1 KTKAVIKKST
11 AKQAN
16 AKPKDDGSV
25 AVGIGNADEA
35 LVRRALREAADEDE
49 GEEEEEGLDVGDRV
63 LALWEEDGEWY
74 DAVVEEFGDETVVVW
89 FEEWECSAELPCDE
103 EHVVP
108 RPDGDADDDDD
119 DTANATSTTD
129 GGSSQHRILTRR
141 LEEDP
146 TLQGITHVIVDEV
159 HERSVESDFL
169 LMVLRDLLVKRPEL
183 RLVLM
188 SATLDADLFA
198 SYFDVRGRRPPTVR
212 VPGRTF
218 PVTQLFLEDALELTR
233 HKAPAAAEECRLDIN
248 DGKPYTRQ
256 EFVDEYGGLR
266 EWDLAK
272 PAPAPKL
279 SGPQPSAQPTPE
291 PEERRLSAD
300 GERYT
305 KAEFY
310 SFYGSYKEWDAAA
323 QQPPSKPPKAKAKA
337 GGGDGGGVVDGVAD
351 AILVFLPGFKE
362 IQTLHEALL
371 ATRELGAEPQRSWV
385 LPLHGLLP
393 PEEQRKVFERPTGG
407 ARKIVLATN
416 IAETAITVDDV
427 SYVVDCGRMKEK
439 RFDAAKRMESL
450 EDCLIS
456 RANAKQRRGRAGRV
470 RPGVAFHL
478 ITRHTHDDTCDGAQ
492 LPEIKRIPLERLVLT
507 IKRLGYKE
515 SAAAVCARLLDPPER
530 ASVGEAVRSLVAMEA
545 IDQSGGG
552 EELTPLGAHL
562 ACLPTDARLGK
573 FILLGAIFGV
583 VDEAL
588 TIAATLSHRTPF
600 IAPFDKRDA
609 ADAAKRSFSVG
620 QSDHLAALNAY
631 RQFDSLPGNGKYDFA
646 RANFL
651 GIKETRFE
659 SKYLVFAEKVKTTQI
674 YVRDSSPVSPYALM
688 LFGGGLTLEGA
699 ARGARDTP
707 RTEATLAVDTW
718 IRFRVPY
725 RMHELILDIRQRLR
739 ELLMKK
745 IERPEVELSAAGKAI
760 MEAVTAL
767 LGAPPPDL

>member
-1 KTKAVIKKST
+1 
-11 AKQAN
+11 
-16 AKPKDDGSV
+16 
-25 AVGIGNADEA
+25 
-35 LVRRALREAADEDE
+35 
-49 GEEEEEGLDVGDRV
+49 
-63 LALWEEDGEWY
+63 
-74 DAVVEEFGDETVVVW
+74 
-89 FEEWECSAELPCDE
+89 
-103 EHVVP
+103 
-108 RPDGDADDDDD
+108 
-119 DTANATSTTD
+119 
-129 GGSSQHRILTRR
+129 
-141 LEEDP
+141 
-146 TLQGITHVIVDEV
+146 
-159 HERSVESDFL
+159 
-169 LMVLRDLLVKRPEL
+169 M
-183 RLVLM
+183 
-188 SATLDADLFA
+188 
-198 SYFDVRGRRPPTVR
+198 
-212 VPGRTF
+212 
-218 PVTQLFLEDALELTR
+218 
-233 HKAPAAAEECRLDIN
+233 
-248 DGKPYTRQ
+248 
-256 EFVDEYGGLR
+256 
-266 EWDLAK
+266 
-272 PAPAPKL
+272 
-279 SGPQPSAQPTPE
+279 
-291 PEERRLSAD
+291 
-300 GERYT
+300 
-305 KAEFY
+305 
-310 SFYGSYKEWDAAA
+310 
-323 QQPPSKPPKAKAKA
+323 
-337 GGGDGGGVVDGVAD
+337 
-351 AILVFLPGFKE
+351 
-362 IQTLHEALL
+362 
-371 ATRELGAEPQRSWV
+371 
-385 LPLHGLLP
+385 
-393 PEEQRKVFERPTGG
+393 
-407 ARKIVLATN
+407 
-416 IAETAITVDDV
+416 
-427 SYVVDCGRMKEK
+427 
-439 RFDAAKRMESL
+439 
-450 EDCLIS
+450 
-456 RANAKQRRGRAGRV
+456 

-651 GIKETRFE
+651 GIKSLQTIGQLKRQLLELLSDAGFVRPGLRARAVEAAGRRAGGTDGVEVAVRLGLNAALASPPPPQRRGGGGGGEGDGGSDRLGVSALAAAAEAANQAMANGALVKALLCAALYPQVVLVESKEKDGGKGGGKGGGGKGGGGAPKFLIREAGVAEPVAVALHPSSVNARETRFE

-767 LGAPPPDL
+767 LGTPPPDL